1 MTFSFPTIQNK
12 LNIHEI
18 FPKLYQDKIEHCK
31 MGWTSFEPIEGVDE
45 NESQPHSQG
54 IIQLFF
60 VLLCFF
66 NVAISKVF
74 CLVA

>member
-1 MTFSFPTIQNK
+1 
-12 LNIHEI
+12 
-18 FPKLYQDKIEHCK
+18 